1 MNKFEEKLRELVFFS
16 LKDGSNY
23 NILELKLSQIP
34 ANLRTRSVMEKIRSF
49 FEGLTTPDGHIVFVP
64 CGDLFVFYPQRIAQ
78 GEAESILIRVWFLFT
93 KDPDELAGGH
103 MHAFFKLPDEKAAL
117 FEEIRLSCVRE
128 GVAGEFEKVVEEPV
142 KKELKELTPEGLDKV
157 ITALSRADFSNMIRR
172 QSVCALIDDAAPQEL
187 YEEVFVSIADLG
199 DAILPDISL
208 TSTPWLF
215 QYLTE
220 TLDKRVLATT
230 SRHEDGS
237 FTRDFSLNLN
247 VSTILSDAFEE
258 FNYNLIST
266 MRSSIV
272 LEMQPVDILS
282 DLPSYL
288 KARDY
293 VQGLGFKVCLDGV
306 TATTLPFMDRERLGA
321 DFLKL
326 VCSPQLIERLQNDA
340 AFKACFDAVGQN
352 RLIVCR
358 VDDEEAVRALK
369 EAGATLFQGR
379 YIQNLL
385 NAPRQR
391 PNILR

>member
-1 MNKFEEKLRELVFFS
+1 M
-16 LKDGSNY
+16 
-23 NILELKLSQIP
+23 
-34 ANLRTRSVMEKIRSF
+34 
-49 FEGLTTPDGHIVFVP
+49 
-64 CGDLFVFYPQRIAQ
+64 
-78 GEAESILIRVWFLFT
+78 
-93 KDPDELAGGH
+93 
-103 MHAFFKLPDEKAAL
+103 
-117 FEEIRLSCVRE
+117 
-128 GVAGEFEKVVEEPV
+128 
-142 KKELKELTPEGLDKV
+142 
-157 ITALSRADFSNMIRR
+157 
-172 QSVCALIDDAAPQEL
+172 
-187 YEEVFVSIADLG
+187 
-199 DAILPDISL
+199 
-208 TSTPWLF
+208 
-215 QYLTE
+215 
-220 TLDKRVLATT
+220 
-230 SRHEDGS
+230 
-237 FTRDFSLNLN
+237 
-247 VSTILSDAFEE
+247 STILSDAFEE

-326 VCSPQLIERLQNDA
+326 VYSPQLIERLQNDA

-358 VDDEEAVRALK
+358 VDDEEAVRVLK

>member
-1 MNKFEEKLRELVFFS
+1 MNKYEEKLRELVFFS
-16 LKDGSNY
+16 IKDGSNF
-23 NILELKLSQIP
+23 NVLELKLSQIP
-34 ANLRTRSVMEKIRSF
+34 ASLRIRSVMEKIRSF
-49 FEGLTTPDGHIVFVP
+49 FENVIGANGNTIYVP
-64 CGDLFVFYPQRIAQ
+64 CGDLFIFYPQSVSRTDL
-78 GEAESILIRVWFLFT
+78 ESILIRVWFLFT
-93 KDPDELAGGH
+93 NDPDELGDGH
-103 MHAFFKLPDEKAAL
+103 MHTFFTLPDEKAAL

-128 GVAGEFEKVVEEPV
+128 GKSGDFERVIEEPP
-142 KKELKELTPEGLDKV
+142 KKELKELTPEGLDKA
-157 ITALSRADFSNMIRR
+157 INALSRADFSNMIRR
-172 QSVCALIDDAAPQEL
+172 QAVCALVDDAAPQEL

-199 DAILPDISL
+199 EAILPNVSL
-208 TSTPWLF
+208 TATPWLF

-266 MRSSIV
+266 LRSSIV

-326 VCSPQLIERLQNDA
+326 VYSPQLIDRLQNDP
-340 AFKACFDAVGQN
+340 AFKACFDKVGAN
-352 RLIVCR
+352 RLIICR
-358 VDDEEAVRALK
+358 VDDEEAVRVLK

-385 NAPRQR
+385 NAPRHR
-391 PNILR
+391 PNILH